1 MAEKKTF
8 NLKVVTPGG
17 VKFSDGVQMVIMRAI
32 TGDMGILPGHEPCS
46 AALDQGVLRIT
57 SADGRQRR
65 MGVFGGLAKMEGETL
80 AVLTGLAEWPSE
92 VEPELAQAERDECL
106 ERLREVRDPA
116 HTQRDKELLKQA
128 LVRIELS
135 EYKDQA

>member
-1 MAEKKTF
+1 MAGKKTF
-8 NLKVVTPGG
+8 NLKVVTPRG
-17 VKFSDGVQMVIMRAI
+17 VKLDESAQMVIMRAT

-46 AALDQGVLRIT
+46 AALDQGILRIT
-57 SADGRQRR
+57 GADGSLRR
-65 MGVFGGLAKMEGETL
+65 MGIFGGLAKVEDETL
-80 AVLTGLAEWPSE
+80 TVLTGLAEWPSE

-106 ERLREVRDPA
+106 ERLKVQRDHA
-116 HTQRDKELLKQA
+116 HTQRDKELLKKA